1 MRYNPVMIR
10 RPASDCLVILGVL
23 ALAPSFACDDE
34 DPPPPAQPGS
44 HPIGMPSPGG
54 DAGGDNGLDDAG
66 RRDSGTAPVAP
77 PRECRE
83 VEVAPYAGIDPSTGR
98 YTNATNEPSDLKVTR
113 VLGTWEPACGRPTI
127 RLEMSDGDCP
137 DGDGHV
143 LQFFFAAAA
152 INTGTIVAG
161 GSNAVVAETE
171 NPDLRVRYIRPSGLE
186 PSGVW
191 GNCDGP
197 SGAIDLVEP
206 IGTDAFDWF
215 QGEFRLQLSP
225 CDGSDN
231 GIQQLDGSFD
241 IQIRRGL
248 DDVCPAT

>member
-1 MRYNPVMIR
+1 MIR
-10 RPASDCLVILGVL
+10 RPASHCLVILGVL

-34 DPPPPAQPGS
+34 ETPPPAQPGS
-44 HPIGMPSPGG
+44 HPIGKPSSGG
-54 DAGGDNGLDDAG
+54 DAGRDLPTGGGGDD
-66 RRDSGTAPVAP
+66 RDGGAPAPVAP

-83 VEVAPYAGIDPSTGR
+83 VEVAPYAGLDPSTGR
-98 YTNATNEPSDLKVTR
+98 FTNATNEPSDLDVTR

-127 RLEMSDGDCP
+127 RLEMSDGECP

-143 LQFFFAAAA
+143 LQFYFAATA
-152 INTGTIVAG
+152 IETGMIVAG
-161 GSNAVVAETE
+161 SNPLVPETE
-171 NPDLRVRYIRPSGLE
+171 NSDIRVRYIRPSGLE

-197 SGAIDLVEP
+197 SGAIDLVAP
-206 IGTDAFDWF
+206 LGTDAFDWF

-248 DDVCPAT
+248 DDVCPPP